1 MVHLALL
8 LAIFS
13 LTLASAV
20 AIGPSAHLVAPA
32 RVGMAAERLVYLD
45 EVLQK
50 AVEEGEIPGGVAL
63 VARYGKTVYRKAFG
77 LRVVPPQSEKM
88 TVDTIFDVASLTK
101 VMATAPAIMVLV
113 EEGKVALTDPV
124 NNYLPRFS
132 SGEEKDAVTVGHL
145 LTHYSGLRPHFDLD
159 EQWQGYE
166 TGIRKAEQE
175 EPVVPPGQ
183 HFIYSDINYILLAEI
198 VQEISGQFLDVF
210 AAERIFRPL
219 GMRDTRFFPDRS
231 QLPRLAPT
239 ANREG
244 RMLRGQVH
252 DPTAHKMGGRAG
264 HAGLF
269 STVDDTAT
277 FAQMILNGGTHRLAR
292 ILSPL
297 TILAMTTPQSPPGK
311 PDWRGF
317 GFDIRSPFS
326 TSRGDLFPVGSFGHT
341 GFTGTSLWI
350 DPFSQ
355 TVVILFTNRLHP
367 DGQGNVVS
375 LRKRVASVVASA
387 LIEAP
392 IDRESLIDQY

>member
-8 LAIFS
+8 LAAFS
-13 LTLASAV
+13 LTFATTAAL
-20 AIGPSAHLVAPA
+20 PSGHLVPPSQ
-32 RVGMAAERLVYLD
+32 VGMAADRLIYLD

-50 AVEEGEIPGGVAL
+50 AVADGDIPGGVAL

-77 LRVVPPQSEKM
+77 LRVAPPHAEKM

-124 NNYLPRFS
+124 GQYLPKFS
-132 SGEEKDAVTVGHL
+132 SGGNKDAVTVGHL
-145 LTHYSGLRPHFDLD
+145 LTHYSGLRPYFDLE

-166 TGIRKAEQE
+166 MGIRKAEQE

-198 VQEISGQFLDVF
+198 VREISGQFLDTF
-210 AAERIFRPL
+210 ATERIFRPL
-219 GMRDTRFFPDRS
+219 GMHDTRFLPDSS
-231 QLPRLAPT
+231 QRHRLAPT
-239 ANREG
+239 EDQEG
-244 RMLRGQVH
+244 TMLRGQVH
-252 DPTAHKMGGRAG
+252 DPTAQKMGGRAG

-269 STVDDTAT
+269 STVDDTAAYT
-277 FAQMILNGGTHRLAR
+277 QMILNGGTHRSAR

-297 TILAMTTPQSPPGK
+297 TVLAMTTPQSPPGK
-311 PDWRGF
+311 PDWRGL
-317 GFDIRSPFS
+317 GFDIRSPFG

-341 GFTGTSLWI
+341 GFTGTSFWI

-375 LRKRVASVVASA
+375 LRKRVASVVASS

-392 IDRESLIDQY
+392 IDRKALIDQH